1 MLRRNL
7 EHTYQYLKRYKMNNL
22 SFHLLKKTKLNLK
35 YAEVSNKHSEE
46 IILKEI
52 KNRKPIEKSDKIKI
66 QFLKWSTKLANL

>member
-1 MLRRNL
+1 
-7 EHTYQYLKRYKMNNL
+7 MNNL

-66 QFLKWSTKLANL
+66 QFLK

>member
-1 MLRRNL
+1 
-7 EHTYQYLKRYKMNNL
+7 MNNL

-35 YAEVSNKHSEE
+35 YTEVSNKDSEE

-66 QFLKWSTKLANL
+66 QFLK